1 MNHPFPNTRNE
12 KLAAS
17 SDATR
22 AHSRLRKQNRL
33 GEKLWLFGKGR
44 GKKEAKAP
52 APIPV
57 TAAMPTKQRLEVPL
71 PKTPEEFASKEKA
84 DAQRGKDLQAAWG
97 TDTHPGGQVSYR
109 AKSAVDVYKE
119 HFTDDLVHA
128 ADELMKDADLCT
140 KANLICARTYTGMP
154 YAVSKASLTTDQI
167 DAQARFKWIMG
178 GMDERFRAA
187 VAFLVMGVRSE
198 RMGAPRDFAYT
209 ASRYRD
215 PTTKNAFTAGFL
227 KAVLIRVKEGQM
239 AYAAH
244 LRWRKEQIAAQR
256 RETKSLK

>member
-1 MNHPFPNTRNE
+1 MTNLRPSESQLRATI
-12 KLAAS
+12 
-17 SDATR
+17 DATR
-22 AHSRLRKQNRL
+22 VHSNLKKKNLL
-33 GEKLWLFGKGR
+33 GSGINLPWR
-44 GKKEAKAP
+44 SRAKKEAKPVKPLERTSAAP
-52 APIPV
+52 
-57 TAAMPTKQRLEVPL
+57 
-71 PKTPEEFASKEKA
+71 TPERQLKP
-84 DAQRGKDLQAAWG
+84 DAAHGWDEQQ
-97 TDTHPGGQVSYR
+97 HPGGQVSYR
-109 AKSAVDVYKE
+109 MRSAVDVYKE
-119 HFTDDLVHA
+119 HFTEDLVHA
-128 ADELMKDADLCT
+128 ADQLMKDADLCT

-244 LRWRKEQIAAQR
+244 LRWRKEQIAAQKTKLNGA
-256 RETKSLK
+256 RETSPLPVKRL